1 MKKYGLSLVIVAL
14 SLILTLAGLLLGDL
28 DEAILIK
35 AINLCYECIG
45 IG

>member
-1 MKKYGLSLVIVAL
+1 MKGKKISLLLIGLSLAL
-14 SLILTLAGLLLGDL
+14 TVAGLVLGDL

>member
-1 MKKYGLSLVIVAL
+1 MKHRLRYV
-14 SLILTLAGLLLGDL
+14 ILTFAIILLVWGLATGDL
-28 DEAILIK
+28 AEGILRK